1 VWFPSAEPRLGIHP
15 SVALWKD
22 KGVSP
27 SAEGDRRSR
36 RLRRAFEK
44 ARAKLSIRHRRDAPI
59 NCNFATKKRPSRA
72 VFLISVFIWCRS
84 IFFFENAVKIVII
97 FKSYCACY
105 GGDSNIGMPQ
115 HH

>member
-22 KGVSP
+22 KGISP

-44 ARAKLSIRHRRDAPI
+44 ARAKLSIRHRREVADKSKFEERANSNKPI
-59 NCNFATKKRPSRA
+59 YG
-72 VFLISVFIWCRS
+72 VFVHQGRQKAKLP
-84 IFFFENAVKIVII
+84 
-97 FKSYCACY
+97 Y
-105 GGDSNIGMPQ
+105 
-115 HH
+115 